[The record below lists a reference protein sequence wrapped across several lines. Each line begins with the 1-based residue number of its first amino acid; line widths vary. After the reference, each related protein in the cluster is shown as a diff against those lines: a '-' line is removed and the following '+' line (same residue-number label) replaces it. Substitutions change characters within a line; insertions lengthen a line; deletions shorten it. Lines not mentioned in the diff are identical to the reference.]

1 MLNIK
6 LIEAERTRQGISK
19 YRMSQELKMS
29 RQAYYDILKRKST
42 TFQTVD
48 KIANI
53 LSLKKDRLLI

>member
-6 LIEAERTRQGISK
+6 LIESERIKHGISK

-42 TFQTVD
+42 
-48 KIANI
+48 KINTIYNI
-53 LSLKKDRLLI
+53 ADILNIDVRRLI